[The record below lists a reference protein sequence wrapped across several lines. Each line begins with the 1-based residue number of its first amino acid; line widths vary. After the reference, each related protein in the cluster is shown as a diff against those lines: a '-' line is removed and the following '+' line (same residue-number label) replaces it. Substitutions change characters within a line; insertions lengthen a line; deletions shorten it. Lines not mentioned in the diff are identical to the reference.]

1 MSKIVIGPLPIPITP
16 PLLWLLRKLVEHLP
30 AIVLPQALALL
41 DQVMDPKTPSWRRA
55 AIAAVLI
62 ELVALVNASVP
73 VALIVRFAVLN
84 AAFNS
89 QGSQRRVEEREQA
102 SVG

>member
-1 MSKIVIGPLPIPITP
+1 MPNIIIGPLPVPIGA
-16 PLLWLLRKLVEHLP
+16 PLLWLLKKLVEHLP

-41 DQVMDPKTPSWRRA
+41 DQVMDPKTAPWKRA

-73 VALIVRFAVLN
+73 IAVIVRFAVLN

-89 QGSQRRVEEREQA
+89 QAPKLRVEEREQVQVA
-102 SVG
+102 